1 MIGLSC
7 HSRNYGAG
15 TPDEIFAFIQKLGYE
30 FIDVDSVGTIRQ
42 VDVLDNPKKAAR
54 FTKELSEKYGLKLAE
69 YFLGAVAVDGAS
81 VDNSQ
86 LDIVRRDRMYEN
98 FTRIC
103 SYAQLAGF
111 RSIMGAAGMLNK
123 QIGFARSFETAA
135 DTLSQLVVIAADH
148 GISFHVEPSRASL
161 LSVPSKALE
170 MAQAVEGLK
179 YTLDFLHFQV
189 NGYGLDQTIDLLKY
203 TGHMHARQAA
213 VGWAKCPFEHGEID
227 FDKIMKRLRGLR
239 WEGIIA
245 MEFWNGPEEE
255 AAGMNAVEQTILM
268 RYHLKGLIKKYE
280 NRESN

>member
-15 TPDEIFAFIQKLGYE
+15 TPDEIFAFIQKLGYAY
-30 FIDVDSVGTIRQ
+30 IDVDSVGTIPQ
-42 VDVLDNPKKAAR
+42 HVVLANPQKAAQL
-54 FTKELSEKYGLKLAE
+54 TKELSEKHELQLAE

-86 LDIVRRDRMYEN
+86 TDPVRRAAMYGN
-98 FTRIC
+98 FARIC

-111 RSIMGAAGMLNK
+111 RSIMGAAGTLNK
-123 QIGFARSFETAA
+123 QIGFDRSFETAA
-135 DTLSQLVVIAADH
+135 ATLSQLVIIAAEH

-161 LSVPSKALE
+161 LNVPSKAIE
-170 MAQAVEGLK
+170 MAQAVDGLK

-189 NGYGLDQTIDLLKY
+189 NGYSQDETMDLLKY

-227 FDKIMKRLRGLR
+227 FDSIIKRLRGLK
-239 WEGIIA
+239 WDGIIA
-245 MEFWNGPEEE
+245 MEFWNGPDED

-280 NRESN
+280 L